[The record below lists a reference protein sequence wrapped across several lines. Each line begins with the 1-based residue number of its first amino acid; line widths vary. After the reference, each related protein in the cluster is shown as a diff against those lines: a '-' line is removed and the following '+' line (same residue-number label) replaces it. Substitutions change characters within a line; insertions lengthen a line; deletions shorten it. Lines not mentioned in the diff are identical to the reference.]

1 MMPHNW
7 IEKKLRYERK
17 SAFID
22 DVIVGV
28 TIGLVIGFFAW
39 VSK

>member
-1 MMPHNW
+1 MMPHAW
-7 IEKKLRYERK
+7 IEKKVRYERK

-22 DVIVGV
+22 GVVVGIS
-28 TIGLVIGFFAW
+28 IGLVIGFFAW